1 MVVALDD
8 NDDGS
13 NGGSGGGNN
22 NDDNDDDFS
31 YRQWNQTITKQ
42 SYNLHLL
49 LLFVLFFNIFLNI
62 KAMHFLWSVPTM
74 VSQSL
79 IIYCII

>member
-22 NDDNDDDFS
+22 NDDNDNDFS
-31 YRQWNQTITKQ
+31 YRQLNQTITKQ

-49 LLFVLFFNIFLNI
+49 LLFCFVF
-62 KAMHFLWSVPTM
+62 
-74 VSQSL
+74 
-79 IIYCII
+79 